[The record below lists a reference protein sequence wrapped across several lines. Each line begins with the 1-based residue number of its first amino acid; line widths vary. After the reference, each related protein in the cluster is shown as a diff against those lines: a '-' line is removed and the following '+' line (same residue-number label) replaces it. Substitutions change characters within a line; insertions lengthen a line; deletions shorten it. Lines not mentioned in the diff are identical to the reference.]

1 MGFKK
6 ATKAQAK
13 LRMAI
18 HGPSGSGKTRSA
30 LEIARHIGTKIALL
44 DTEQGSASK
53 FAHLVEFDVEEIYGN
68 YHPNRAIKGMDEAA
82 AGGYDVLIIDS
93 LSHFWN
99 GVGGFLELV
108 DEEVKKMRARGGK
121 ADSFAAWKEIDPIY
135 RRLIQAILSCPM
147 HVIVTMRAKQEYIK
161 EQDDRGKTT
170 IRKVG
175 MAPEMRDA
183 AQYEFDVEGM
193 LDIDHNLVIGK
204 TRCDELDGK
213 VFNKPGRDVAEI
225 LKRWLSDGVPAV
237 QRPAAPTQDERPAPP
252 ARREPEQRQ
261 ASRRSDV
268 AAPEAPRDAS
278 ESSRPP
284 QGEPRVAA
292 TVEADG
298 ALCDDLITGIIE
310 TGAVER
316 VRENMQRAERLS
328 SELRERV
335 LVHGIKRLLDLVGD
349 DEVAA
354 VDTEARTL
362 VGNNLVRPAVANKEI
377 LPAMKARKAQQPAA
391 A

>member
-1 MGFKK
+1 VSVAFKK

-30 LEIARHIGTKIALL
+30 LEIARHLGKSIALL
-44 DTEQGSASK
+44 DSEHGSASK
-53 FAHLVEFDVEEIYGN
+53 YASLVEFDVQEIVGN
-68 YHPNRAIKGMDEAA
+68 YHPKHAIKAMDDAA
-82 AGGYDVLIIDS
+82 SGGYDVLIIDS

-135 RRLIQAILSCPM
+135 RKLMQSILACPM
-147 HVIVTMRAKQEYIK
+147 HVIVTMRAKQEYVK

-213 VFNKPGRDVAEI
+213 VFNKPGRDVADI
-225 LKRWLSDGVPAV
+225 LRRWLSDGVPVVA
-237 QRPAAPTQDERPAPP
+237 QATAEPERRIERPSASVSSDRAPTRVAPAE
-252 ARREPEQRQ
+252 ATR
-261 ASRRSDV
+261 DV
-268 AAPEAPRDAS
+268 AVPELADA
-278 ESSRPP
+278 
-284 QGEPRVAA
+284 GLA
-292 TVEADG
+292 
-298 ALCDDLITGIIE
+298 DDLITGILDTDDIE
-310 TGAVER
+310 Q
-316 VRENMQRAERLS
+316 VRGNMQRATGLPQV
-328 SELRERV
+328 LRERV
-335 LVHGIKRLLDLVGD
+335 LVEGVIRLVDLATDEALVDAVYQEARAMVSSHLVGS
-349 DEVAA
+349 ATA
-354 VDTEARTL
+354 KAKIK
-362 VGNNLVRPAVANKEI
+362 PAI
-377 LPAMKARKAQQPAA
+377 DARKATLSQAA

>member
-13 LRMAI
+13 LRMAV

-30 LEIARHIGTKIALL
+30 LEVARHLGKRIALV
-44 DTEQGSASK
+44 DTERGSASK
-53 FAHLVEFDVEEIYGN
+53 YANLVEFDVQEVYDN
-68 YHPNRAIKGMDEAA
+68 YHPNRAIKAMDEAA
-82 AGGYDVLIIDS
+82 AEAYDVLIVDS

-99 GVGGFLELV
+99 GPGGFLELV

-135 RRLIQAILSCPM
+135 RRLMQAILACPM
-147 HVIVTMRAKQEYIK
+147 HVIVTMRAKQEYVK

-213 VFNKPGRDVAEI
+213 VFNKPGREVAEI
-225 LKRWLSDGVPAV
+225 LKRWLSDGAPVA
-237 QRPAAPTQDERPAPP
+237 QAASEPRDERPRSATRERGP
-252 ARREPEQRQ
+252 AREHGPARSPEPAVTEPVHD
-261 ASRRSDV
+261 AHEPVNAD
-268 AAPEAPRDAS
+268 AALA
-278 ESSRPP
+278 
-284 QGEPRVAA
+284 
-292 TVEADG
+292 
-298 ALCDDLITGIIE
+298 DDLITGILDTASIE
-310 TGAVER
+310 Q
-316 VRENMQRAERLS
+316 VRGNMQRSMDLS
-328 SELRERV
+328 PPLREGV
-335 LVHGIKRLLDLVGD
+335 LVEGIKRLVELVEPS
-349 DEVAA
+349 EVDMVAE
-354 VDTEARTL
+354 EARAI
-362 VGNNLVRPAVANKEI
+362 VANGHVSSAVANSKI
-377 LPAMKARKAQQPAA
+377 RPAIRARKAQPAA